1 MSKRLI
7 LDILFWIL
15 LIIGIILVIWR
26 IFGNSPTDLSIIIT
40 FILMLMFKIWSMN
53 DELKE
58 FKHHVKLSFM
68 KVREDL
74 NKIKSR

>member
-1 MSKRLI
+1 MNKRLI

-15 LIIGIILVIWR
+15 LIVGIILVIWR
-26 IFGNSPTDLSIIIT
+26 IFGNSPTDLSIIVT
-40 FILMLMFKIWSMN
+40 FILMLMFKMWSMS

-58 FKHHVKLSFM
+58 FKYHVKLSFT

-74 NKIKSR
+74 SKIKET

>member
-1 MSKRLI
+1 MLVFNIIMNKRVI

-26 IFGNSPTDLSIIIT
+26 IFGKSPTDLSIIIT
-40 FILMLMFKIWSMN
+40 FILMLMFKMWSMS

-58 FKHHVKLSFM
+58 FKYHVKL
-68 KVREDL
+68 
-74 NKIKSR
+74 